1 MNRNIIDIISD
12 FLSSDIN
19 VFFLNFTLYG
29 LLFYIVSPTL
39 STSQTIFMFVILVI
53 LSVLQHIKGVAQG
66 MVIATIHREE
76 MEQEIVQYMKK
87 LEQEETQDEE

>member
-1 MNRNIIDIISD
+1 
-12 FLSSDIN
+12 
-19 VFFLNFTLYG
+19 
-29 LLFYIVSPTL
+29 
-39 STSQTIFMFVILVI
+39 MFVILVI

>member
-53 LSVLQHIKGVAQG
+53 LSVLQHIRCVAQG

-76 MEQEIVQYMKK
+76 MEQEIVQYMKE